1 MNNIQKKKN
10 ADLHALI
17 FPFGGTATLDK
28 IYSTKSFTEA
38 AIMLWLLAHARV
50 VSAMAVALVKV
61 AGKSKMGVLE
71 ICQYEKYFVSIFYS
85 QS

>member
-1 MNNIQKKKN
+1 
-10 ADLHALI
+10 
-17 FPFGGTATLDK
+17 
-28 IYSTKSFTEA
+28 
-38 AIMLWLLAHARV
+38 MLWLLAHARV